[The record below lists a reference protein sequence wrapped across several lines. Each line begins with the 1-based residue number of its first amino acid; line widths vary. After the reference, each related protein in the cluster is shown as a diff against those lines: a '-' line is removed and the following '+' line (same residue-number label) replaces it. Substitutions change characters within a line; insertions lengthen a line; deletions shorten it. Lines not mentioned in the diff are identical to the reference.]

1 MASQRRS
8 AAFVAA
14 TGPGPDGRRL
24 RIVERVIDVGDV
36 GIYLVQVA
44 GSGEEMEEQ
53 IARFRFALIVAFAAL
68 AIALAIGAAFQVR
81 FGLRPLRQ
89 LQREL
94 ASIRRGERER
104 IMDAYPSEVAPLA
117 DELNLL
123 ISANRDILER
133 ARTQVGNLAHA
144 LKTPLSVI
152 VNEADAAPGQLAEK
166 VQEQAQIMR
175 DQISFY
181 LDRAR
186 AAARGGALGAA
197 TQIAPSI
204 EALLRA
210 FSKIY
215 GDKGVIFSGG
225 ADPRLRFL
233 GERQDLEEMIGN
245 LLDNAGKWA
254 KSRVTIDV
262 CVEGASRPTLR
273 VTIDDDGPG
282 LASHLARGG
291 DAAWPASRRNQARIR
306 SRPVDRRRSRC
317 RLWRLAATR
326 RQPQRRFARRASTA
340 GVLSCVPPKQSPG
353 PDQRSNGRPVRARS
367 LLFEIEIENGD
378 LQREARQLRIVSR
391 DDAKKFAVG
400 VEFDRIG
407 LAPARHDRQTII
419 FEQLAQIGLQ
429 HFASDGDF
437 HLKSEGTIA
446 VLIVDRDRS
455 DPSFAE
461 MHGGI
466 VRIFRIRCDANA
478 VIAER
483 TAQEGLQFL
492 QLDFFQTPALVQRQ
506 LHSSA
511 TSLSAE
517 QERMKNA
524 RRRAVG

>member
-1 MASQRRS
+1 MPLSFVSIRSIAARLFLTAATMSSVVLIVASILLTAYYRSEAEEVFERRLDVYLRAIVADVS
-8 AAFVAA
+8 ESGQEGRTGPGQLGDPQFELPGSGWYWQITRLDDKSHDIKASRSLFANTLPKLSDLGVAA
-14 TGPGPDGRRL
+14 EVGGFRRGYGPGPDGRRL

-94 ASIRRGERER
+94 ASIRGGERER

-117 DELNLL
+117 EELNLL

-152 VNEADAAPGQLAEK
+152 VNEADSAPGQLAGK

-282 LASHLARGG
+282 LASHLRAAATQRG
-291 DAAWPASRRNQARIR
+291 RRLDETKPGSGLGLSIV
-306 SRPVDRRRSRC
+306 VD
-317 RLWRLAATR
+317 LAA
-326 RQPQRRFARRASTA
+326 AY
-340 GVLSCVPPKQSPG
+340 
-353 PDQRSNGRPVRARS
+353 
-367 LLFEIEIENGD
+367 
-378 LQREARQLRIVSR
+378 
-391 DDAKKFAVG
+391 
-400 VEFDRIG
+400 
-407 LAPARHDRQTII
+407 
-419 FEQLAQIGLQ
+419 
-429 HFASDGDF
+429 
-437 HLKSEGTIA
+437 
-446 VLIVDRDRS
+446 
-455 DPSFAE
+455 
-461 MHGGI
+461 GGS
-466 VRIFRIRCDANA
+466 
-478 VIAER
+478 
-483 TAQEGLQFL
+483 L
-492 QLDFFQTPALVQRQ
+492 QLDDSPSGG
-506 LHSSA
+506 LH
-511 TSLSAE
+511 AE
-517 QERMKNA
+517 LRLP
-524 RRRAVG
+524 GF

>member
-1 MASQRRS
+1 MPLSFVSIRSIAARLFLTAAAMSSVVLIVASILLTAYYRSEAEEVFERRLDVYLRAIVADVS
-8 AAFVAA
+8 ESGQEGRTGPGQLGDPQFELPGSGWYWQITRLDDKSHDIKASRSLFANTLPKLSELGVAA
-14 TGPGPDGRRL
+14 EVGGFRRGYGPGPDGRRL

-94 ASIRRGERER
+94 ASIRGGERER
-104 IMDAYPSEVAPLA
+104 IIDAYPSEVAPLA
-117 DELNLL
+117 EELNLL

-152 VNEADAAPGQLAEK
+152 VNEADAAPGQLAGK

-282 LASHLARGG
+282 LASHLRAAATQRG
-291 DAAWPASRRNQARIR
+291 RRLDETKPGSGLGLSIV
-306 SRPVDRRRSRC
+306 VD
-317 RLWRLAATR
+317 LAA
-326 RQPQRRFARRASTA
+326 AY
-340 GVLSCVPPKQSPG
+340 
-353 PDQRSNGRPVRARS
+353 
-367 LLFEIEIENGD
+367 
-378 LQREARQLRIVSR
+378 
-391 DDAKKFAVG
+391 
-400 VEFDRIG
+400 
-407 LAPARHDRQTII
+407 
-419 FEQLAQIGLQ
+419 
-429 HFASDGDF
+429 
-437 HLKSEGTIA
+437 
-446 VLIVDRDRS
+446 
-455 DPSFAE
+455 
-461 MHGGI
+461 GGS
-466 VRIFRIRCDANA
+466 
-478 VIAER
+478 
-483 TAQEGLQFL
+483 L
-492 QLDFFQTPALVQRQ
+492 QLNDSPSGG
-506 LHSSA
+506 LH
-511 TSLSAE
+511 AE
-517 QERMKNA
+517 LRLP
-524 RRRAVG
+524 GF

>member
-1 MASQRRS
+1 MPLSFVSLRSIAARLFLTAAAMSSVVLIVASILLTAYYRNEADEVFERRLDVYLR
-8 AAFVAA
+8 AIVADVSESGQEGRTGPGQLGDPQFELPGSGWYWQITRLDDKSHDIKA
-14 TGPGPDGRRL
+14 SRSLFANTLPKLSDLGVVAEVGGFRRGYGPGPDGRRL

-94 ASIRRGERER
+94 ASIRGGERER

-117 DELNLL
+117 EELNLL

-152 VNEADAAPGQLAEK
+152 VNEADSAPGQLAGK

-197 TQIAPSI
+197 TQVAPSI

-282 LASHLARGG
+282 LASHLRAAATQRG
-291 DAAWPASRRNQARIR
+291 RRLDETKPGSGLGLSIV
-306 SRPVDRRRSRC
+306 VD
-317 RLWRLAATR
+317 LAA
-326 RQPQRRFARRASTA
+326 AY
-340 GVLSCVPPKQSPG
+340 
-353 PDQRSNGRPVRARS
+353 
-367 LLFEIEIENGD
+367 
-378 LQREARQLRIVSR
+378 
-391 DDAKKFAVG
+391 
-400 VEFDRIG
+400 
-407 LAPARHDRQTII
+407 
-419 FEQLAQIGLQ
+419 
-429 HFASDGDF
+429 
-437 HLKSEGTIA
+437 
-446 VLIVDRDRS
+446 
-455 DPSFAE
+455 
-461 MHGGI
+461 GGS
-466 VRIFRIRCDANA
+466 
-478 VIAER
+478 
-483 TAQEGLQFL
+483 L
-492 QLDFFQTPALVQRQ
+492 QLDDSPSGGLR
-506 LHSSA
+506 
-511 TSLSAE
+511 AE
-517 QERMKNA
+517 LRLP
-524 RRRAVG
+524 GF

>member
-1 MASQRRS
+1 MPLSFVSIRSIAARLFLTAAAMSSVVLIVASILLTAYYRSEADEVFERRLDVYLRAIVADVS
-8 AAFVAA
+8 ESGQEGRTGPGQLGDPQFELPGSGWYWQITRLDDKSHDIKASRSLFANTLPKLSDLGVAA
-14 TGPGPDGRRL
+14 EVGGFRRGYGPGPDGRQL
-24 RIVERVIDVGDV
+24 RIVERVIDVGDL

-94 ASIRRGERER
+94 ASIRGGERER

-117 DELNLL
+117 EELNLL

-152 VNEADAAPGQLAEK
+152 VNEADSAPGQLAGK

-282 LASHLARGG
+282 LASHLRAAATQRG
-291 DAAWPASRRNQARIR
+291 RRLDETKPGSGLGLSIV
-306 SRPVDRRRSRC
+306 VD
-317 RLWRLAATR
+317 LAA
-326 RQPQRRFARRASTA
+326 AY
-340 GVLSCVPPKQSPG
+340 
-353 PDQRSNGRPVRARS
+353 
-367 LLFEIEIENGD
+367 
-378 LQREARQLRIVSR
+378 
-391 DDAKKFAVG
+391 
-400 VEFDRIG
+400 
-407 LAPARHDRQTII
+407 
-419 FEQLAQIGLQ
+419 
-429 HFASDGDF
+429 
-437 HLKSEGTIA
+437 
-446 VLIVDRDRS
+446 
-455 DPSFAE
+455 
-461 MHGGI
+461 GGS
-466 VRIFRIRCDANA
+466 
-478 VIAER
+478 
-483 TAQEGLQFL
+483 L
-492 QLDFFQTPALVQRQ
+492 QLDDSPSGG
-506 LHSSA
+506 LH
-511 TSLSAE
+511 AE
-517 QERMKNA
+517 LRLP
-524 RRRAVG
+524 GF

>member
-1 MASQRRS
+1 MPLSFVSIRSIAARLFLTAAAMSSVVLIVASILLTAYYRSEAEEVFERRLDVYLRAIVADVS
-8 AAFVAA
+8 ESGQEGRTGPGQLGDPQFELPGSGWYWQITRLDDKSHDIKASRSLFANTLPKLSELGVAA
-14 TGPGPDGRRL
+14 EVGGFRRGYGPGPDGRRL

-94 ASIRRGERER
+94 ASIRGGERER
-104 IMDAYPSEVAPLA
+104 IIDAYPSEVAPLA
-117 DELNLL
+117 EELNLL

-152 VNEADAAPGQLAEK
+152 VNEADSAPGQLAGK

-197 TQIAPSI
+197 TQVAPSI

-282 LASHLARGG
+282 LASHLRAAATQRG
-291 DAAWPASRRNQARIR
+291 RRLDETKPGSGLGLSIV
-306 SRPVDRRRSRC
+306 VD
-317 RLWRLAATR
+317 LAA
-326 RQPQRRFARRASTA
+326 AY
-340 GVLSCVPPKQSPG
+340 
-353 PDQRSNGRPVRARS
+353 
-367 LLFEIEIENGD
+367 
-378 LQREARQLRIVSR
+378 
-391 DDAKKFAVG
+391 
-400 VEFDRIG
+400 
-407 LAPARHDRQTII
+407 
-419 FEQLAQIGLQ
+419 
-429 HFASDGDF
+429 
-437 HLKSEGTIA
+437 
-446 VLIVDRDRS
+446 
-455 DPSFAE
+455 
-461 MHGGI
+461 GGS
-466 VRIFRIRCDANA
+466 
-478 VIAER
+478 
-483 TAQEGLQFL
+483 L
-492 QLDFFQTPALVQRQ
+492 QLNDSPSGG
-506 LHSSA
+506 LH
-511 TSLSAE
+511 AE
-517 QERMKNA
+517 LRLP
-524 RRRAVG
+524 GF

>member
-1 MASQRRS
+1 MPLSFVSLRSIAARLFLTAAAMSSVVLIVASILLTAYYRNEAEEVFERRLDVYLRAIVADVS
-8 AAFVAA
+8 ESGQEGRTGPGQLGDPQFELPGSGWYWQITRLDDKSHDIKASRSLFANTLPKLSDLGVAA
-14 TGPGPDGRRL
+14 EVGGFRRGYGPGPDGRQL

-94 ASIRRGERER
+94 ASIRGGERER

-117 DELNLL
+117 EELNLL

-152 VNEADAAPGQLAEK
+152 VNEADSAPGQLAGK

-282 LASHLARGG
+282 LATHLRAAATQRG
-291 DAAWPASRRNQARIR
+291 RRLDETKPGSGLGLSIV
-306 SRPVDRRRSRC
+306 VD
-317 RLWRLAATR
+317 LAA
-326 RQPQRRFARRASTA
+326 AY
-340 GVLSCVPPKQSPG
+340 
-353 PDQRSNGRPVRARS
+353 
-367 LLFEIEIENGD
+367 
-378 LQREARQLRIVSR
+378 
-391 DDAKKFAVG
+391 
-400 VEFDRIG
+400 
-407 LAPARHDRQTII
+407 
-419 FEQLAQIGLQ
+419 
-429 HFASDGDF
+429 
-437 HLKSEGTIA
+437 
-446 VLIVDRDRS
+446 
-455 DPSFAE
+455 
-461 MHGGI
+461 GGS
-466 VRIFRIRCDANA
+466 
-478 VIAER
+478 
-483 TAQEGLQFL
+483 L
-492 QLDFFQTPALVQRQ
+492 QLDDSPSGGLR
-506 LHSSA
+506 
-511 TSLSAE
+511 AE
-517 QERMKNA
+517 LRLP
-524 RRRAVG
+524 GF

>member
-1 MASQRRS
+1 MPLSFVSIRSIAARLFLTAAAMSSVVLIVASILLTAYYRSEAEEVFERRLDVYLRAIVADVS
-8 AAFVAA
+8 ESGQEGRTGPGQLGDPQFELPGSGWYWQITRLDDKSHDIKASRSLFANTLPKLSDLGVAA
-14 TGPGPDGRRL
+14 EVGGFRRGYGPGPDGRRL
-24 RIVERVIDVGDV
+24 RIAERVIDVGDV

-94 ASIRRGERER
+94 ASIRGGERER

-117 DELNLL
+117 EELNLL

-152 VNEADAAPGQLAEK
+152 VNEADSAPGQLAGK

-282 LASHLARGG
+282 LASHLRAAATQRG
-291 DAAWPASRRNQARIR
+291 RRLDETKPGSGLGLSIV
-306 SRPVDRRRSRC
+306 VD
-317 RLWRLAATR
+317 LAA
-326 RQPQRRFARRASTA
+326 AY
-340 GVLSCVPPKQSPG
+340 
-353 PDQRSNGRPVRARS
+353 
-367 LLFEIEIENGD
+367 
-378 LQREARQLRIVSR
+378 
-391 DDAKKFAVG
+391 
-400 VEFDRIG
+400 
-407 LAPARHDRQTII
+407 
-419 FEQLAQIGLQ
+419 
-429 HFASDGDF
+429 
-437 HLKSEGTIA
+437 
-446 VLIVDRDRS
+446 
-455 DPSFAE
+455 
-461 MHGGI
+461 GGS
-466 VRIFRIRCDANA
+466 
-478 VIAER
+478 
-483 TAQEGLQFL
+483 L
-492 QLDFFQTPALVQRQ
+492 QLDDSPSGG
-506 LHSSA
+506 LH
-511 TSLSAE
+511 AE
-517 QERMKNA
+517 LRLP
-524 RRRAVG
+524 GF

>member
-1 MASQRRS
+1 MPLSFVSIRSIAARLFLTAAAMSSVVLIVASILLTAYYRSEAEEVFERRLDVYLRAIVADVS
-8 AAFVAA
+8 ESGQEGRTGPGQLGDPQFELPGSGWYWQITRLDDKSHDIKASRSLFANTLPKLSELGVAA
-14 TGPGPDGRRL
+14 EVGGFRRGYGPGPDGRRL
-24 RIVERVIDVGDV
+24 RIVERVIDVGDL

-94 ASIRRGERER
+94 ASIRGGERER
-104 IMDAYPSEVAPLA
+104 IIDAYPSEVAPLA
-117 DELNLL
+117 EELNLL

-152 VNEADAAPGQLAEK
+152 VNEADAAPGQLAGK

-215 GDKGVIFSGG
+215 GDKGVIFSGV

-282 LASHLARGG
+282 LASHLRAAATQRG
-291 DAAWPASRRNQARIR
+291 RRLDETKPGSGLGLSIV
-306 SRPVDRRRSRC
+306 VD
-317 RLWRLAATR
+317 LAA
-326 RQPQRRFARRASTA
+326 AY
-340 GVLSCVPPKQSPG
+340 
-353 PDQRSNGRPVRARS
+353 
-367 LLFEIEIENGD
+367 
-378 LQREARQLRIVSR
+378 
-391 DDAKKFAVG
+391 
-400 VEFDRIG
+400 
-407 LAPARHDRQTII
+407 
-419 FEQLAQIGLQ
+419 
-429 HFASDGDF
+429 
-437 HLKSEGTIA
+437 
-446 VLIVDRDRS
+446 
-455 DPSFAE
+455 
-461 MHGGI
+461 GGS
-466 VRIFRIRCDANA
+466 
-478 VIAER
+478 
-483 TAQEGLQFL
+483 L
-492 QLDFFQTPALVQRQ
+492 QLNDSPNGG
-506 LHSSA
+506 LH
-511 TSLSAE
+511 AE
-517 QERMKNA
+517 LRLP
-524 RRRAVG
+524 GF

>member
-1 MASQRRS
+1 MPLSFVSIRSIAARLFLTAAAMSSVVLIVASILLTAYYRSEADEVFERRLDVYLRAIVADVS
-8 AAFVAA
+8 ESGQEGRTGPGQLGDPQFELPGSGWYWQITRLDDKSHDIKASRSLFANTLPKLSDLGVAA
-14 TGPGPDGRRL
+14 EVGGFRRGYGPGPDRRRL
-24 RIVERVIDVGDV
+24 RTVERVIDVGDL

-94 ASIRRGERER
+94 ASIRGGERER

-117 DELNLL
+117 EELNLL

-152 VNEADAAPGQLAEK
+152 VNEADSAPGQLAGK

-245 LLDNAGKWA
+245 LLDNAGKGA

-282 LASHLARGG
+282 LAAHLRAAATQRG
-291 DAAWPASRRNQARIR
+291 RRLDETKPGSGLGLSIV
-306 SRPVDRRRSRC
+306 VD
-317 RLWRLAATR
+317 LAA
-326 RQPQRRFARRASTA
+326 AY
-340 GVLSCVPPKQSPG
+340 
-353 PDQRSNGRPVRARS
+353 
-367 LLFEIEIENGD
+367 
-378 LQREARQLRIVSR
+378 
-391 DDAKKFAVG
+391 
-400 VEFDRIG
+400 
-407 LAPARHDRQTII
+407 
-419 FEQLAQIGLQ
+419 
-429 HFASDGDF
+429 
-437 HLKSEGTIA
+437 
-446 VLIVDRDRS
+446 
-455 DPSFAE
+455 
-461 MHGGI
+461 GGS
-466 VRIFRIRCDANA
+466 
-478 VIAER
+478 
-483 TAQEGLQFL
+483 L
-492 QLDFFQTPALVQRQ
+492 QLDDSPSGGLR
-506 LHSSA
+506 
-511 TSLSAE
+511 AE
-517 QERMKNA
+517 LRLP
-524 RRRAVG
+524 GF